1 VKRIVLIAGFESFNA
16 DLYRKAAQLAVA
28 GCRELEVRVF
38 SDRTLTDEPNI
49 VAAALLNADVFFG
62 SLLFDYDAVIWLR
75 ERVQHIP
82 IRLVFES
89 ALELMSLTQ
98 IGAFKIGDKPKG
110 MPKPVKFIL
119 DKFSNGREE
128 DKLAGYISFL
138 KVGPKLLKYVPVQKV
153 QDLRNWLI
161 IYGYWNAGG
170 VDNVVSMF
178 WTISEKYLGLKV
190 GEIPPPVETPNMGL
204 LHPDYDGY
212 FESPRQYLDWYLN
225 PQTSISRRVRRDR
238 QSENQPENL
247 AATHHTTDSRV
258 RRDRQSENQPENLA
272 ATHHTTDS
280 RVRRDRQSANQPENL
295 AATHHT
301 TDSRVRRDRQSANQ
315 PENLA
320 ATHHTTDSRV
330 RRDRQSANQPENLA
344 ATHHIMGG
352 LEAHP
357 TKFETNW
364 SQKSKEEKCPVVGIL
379 LYRKHVIT
387 KQPYIPQLIRY
398 FEAAGIIP
406 LPIFING
413 VEGHVAVRDW
423 MTTAAET
430 AQRKQGNIETLSL
443 SPDAVEVDTI
453 VSTIGFPLVG
463 GPAGSMEAGRQVEV
477 AKRILA
483 AKNVPYF
490 VSAPLLIQDIHS
502 WTRQGI
508 GGLQSVVLYALPE
521 LDGAIDPVP
530 LGGLVGEDIYLIPD
544 RLKRLTGRI
553 KNWIKL
559 RQTPSCDRKIAIIL
573 YGFPPG
579 YGAAGT
585 AALLNVP
592 KSLFNFLHKLQ
603 DAGYTVGEIPAD
615 GEELIRR
622 VKEADDATADVGGL
636 TRINADVE
644 GCHRN
649 TVNVK
654 TLEKWL
660 GYLSTSRIE
669 KQWKSLT
676 GTGIKTEG
684 DEFQIGGVQLGNIW
698 IGLQPPLG
706 ISGDPMRLMF
716 DRDLTP
722 HPQYAAFYKWLQND
736 FQADAVVHFGMH
748 GTVEWL
754 PGNPLGNTG
763 YSWSDILLGN
773 LPNLY
778 IYAANNPSESMLAKR
793 RGYGVLISHN
803 VPTYGRA
810 GLYKELMALRDLIA
824 EYREDSDKNYLLKEA
839 ICKQILDSGLDADCP
854 FEDGRKLGISFSFEN
869 VGLFSADAFNRYLVK
884 LYEYL
889 QVVESRLFSSGLHVL
904 GESPN
909 SEEMESYLEA
919 YFGERL
925 SQEQVKAIVSQTS
938 TDKMPVPQERCGVF
952 EEGLVVRDLLLQ
964 TTDELTNLLRGLNGE
979 YILPAPG
986 GDLLRDGPGV
996 LPTGRNIHALD
1007 PYRMPSPAAFE
1018 RGREIARKII
1028 DKHVTEQGNYPET
1041 VAVMLWGLDAIKTR
1055 GESIGILL
1063 ELVGAEPLKE
1073 GTGRIVR
1080 YELKPLVDVG
1090 HPRIDV
1096 LGNLSGI
1103 FRDSFVNIIELLD
1116 DLFVRAAEIDEPESE
1131 NFIRKHALILQSQ
1144 GVTNCAARLFS
1155 NPAGD
1160 FGSLVNDR
1168 VVDGSWESGDELG
1181 KTWES
1186 RNVFS
1191 YGRKDKGEARPE
1203 VLTQLLKGCDRIIQE
1218 IDSVEYG
1225 LTDIQEYYANT
1236 GGLKKAAEKQH
1247 GKKVNTSF
1255 VESFSKDTTPRNLED
1270 LLRLEYRTK
1279 LLNPKWANAMA
1290 NQGSGGAYEISQ
1302 RMTALIGWGGTADFT
1317 DSWVYEQATDTYAL
1331 DEEMAR
1337 KLREANP
1344 EAFRNIVGRMLEAN
1358 GRGFW
1363 QPDAEK
1369 LQKLRDLYELTD
1381 EKIEGVTSYE

>member
-1 VKRIVLIAGFESFNA
+1 MKRIVLIAGFESFNA
-16 DLYRKAAQLAVA
+16 DLYRKAAELAVS
-28 GCRELEVRVF
+28 GCQGLEVRVF
-38 SDRTLTDEPNI
+38 SDRALADEPDA
-49 VAAALLNADVFFG
+49 VAAALLNADVFFA
-62 SLLFDYDAVIWLR
+62 SLLFDYDAVMWLR
-75 ERVQHIP
+75 PRVQNIP

-170 VDNVVSMF
+170 ADNVVSMF
-178 WTISEKYLGLKV
+178 WIIAEKYLGLKV
-190 GEIPPPVETPNMGL
+190 AEIPPPVETPNMGL
-204 LHPDYDGY
+204 LHPDYNGY
-212 FESPRQYLDWYLN
+212 FESPRQYLDWYL
-225 PQTSISRRVRRDR
+225 S
-238 QSENQPENL
+238 
-247 AATHHTTDSRV
+247 H
-258 RRDRQSENQPENLA
+258 
-272 ATHHTTDS
+272 
-280 RVRRDRQSANQPENL
+280 QSA
-295 AATHHT
+295 
-301 TDSRVRRDRQSANQ
+301 R
-315 PENLA
+315 
-320 ATHHTTDSRV
+320 
-330 RRDRQSANQPENLA
+330 
-344 ATHHIMGG
+344 GG
-352 LEAHP
+352 QDARS
-357 TKFETNW
+357 TKFGTNW
-364 SQKSKEEKCPVVGIL
+364 FQNSYQVKSPVVGIL

-398 FEAAGIIP
+398 FEDAGIVP

-423 MTTAAET
+423 MTTADET
-430 AQRKQGNIETLSL
+430 ARRKQGNIETLSL
-443 SPDAVEVDTI
+443 SKDAVEVDAI

-463 GPAGSMEAGRQVEV
+463 GPAGSMEGGRQVEV
-477 AKRILA
+477 AKRILT

-530 LGGLVGEDIYLIPD
+530 LGGLVGEDIYLVPD
-544 RLKRLTGRI
+544 RAKRLTSRI
-553 KNWIKL
+553 NNWVKL
-559 RQTPSCDRKIAIIL
+559 RQTPPSERKIAIIL

-592 KSLFNFLHKLQ
+592 KSLLNFLHKLQ
-603 DAGYTVGEIPAD
+603 AAGYTVGEIPAD

-622 VKEADDATADVGGL
+622 VKEADDAATADGGGL
-636 TRINADVE
+636 TRMNAD
-644 GCHRN
+644 GRGGFGN

-676 GTGIKTEG
+676 GTGIKTDG
-684 DEFQIGGVQLGNIW
+684 DEFQIGGVQLGNVW

-736 FQADAVVHFGMH
+736 LQADAVVHFGMH

-754 PGNPLGNTG
+754 PGSPLGNTG
-763 YSWSDILLGN
+763 YSWSDILLGS

-803 VPTYGRA
+803 VPPYGRA

-824 EYREDSDKNYLLKEA
+824 EYREDTAKNYVLKEA
-839 ICKQILDSGLDADCP
+839 ICQKILDSGLEADCP
-854 FEDGRKLGISFSFEN
+854 FDEARKLGIAFSFEK
-869 VGLFSADAFNRYLVK
+869 VGMFSPDAFNRYLVK

-904 GESPN
+904 GEPPN
-909 SEEMESYLEA
+909 SEEMTSYLEA
-919 YFGERL
+919 YFGDRL
-925 SQEQVKAIVSQTS
+925 SLGQVKTIVSQTS
-938 TDKMPVPQERCGVF
+938 TGKIPVPQEGLDGVF
-952 EEGLVVRDLLLQ
+952 EEGLLVRDLLWQ
-964 TTDELTNLLRGLNGE
+964 TTDELTNLLRSLNGE

-986 GDLLRDGPGV
+986 GDLLRDGAGV

-1007 PYRMPSPAAFE
+1007 PYRMPSPAAYE

-1028 DKHVTEQGNYPET
+1028 EKHLEEHGNYPET

-1080 YELKPLVDVG
+1080 YELKPLADFG

-1116 DLFVRAAEIDEPESE
+1116 DLFVRAADADEPESE
-1131 NFIRKHALILQSQ
+1131 NFIRKHALVLQAK
-1144 GVTNCAARLFS
+1144 GVHNYSARLFS

-1203 VLTQLLKGCDRIIQE
+1203 VLTQLLQGCDRIIQE

-1236 GGLKKAAEKQH
+1236 GGLKKAAEKQR

-1255 VESFSKDTTPRNLED
+1255 VESFSQDTTPRNLED

-1279 LLNPKWANAMA
+1279 LLNPKWANAMVD
-1290 NQGSGGAYEISQ
+1290 QGSGGAYEISQ

-1317 DSWVYEQATDTYAL
+1317 DGWVYDGAADTYAL
-1331 DEEMAR
+1331 DREMAQ

-1363 QPDAEK
+1363 LPDADK
-1369 LQKLRDLYELTD
+1369 LQQLRELYELTD
-1381 EKIEGVTSYE
+1381 EKIEGVANYE